1 MVDSKDIPDDIAG
14 PSCGSCGAERTVR
27 VSSRFGRE
35 TTYCIQCG
43 RSWEYDGG
51 APRLRVPGEDRR
63 SGDDRRHDGGGADGG
78 RDGGTDDDE
87 P

>member
-1 MVDSKDIPDDIAG
+1 MPDSKDIPHDIAG
-14 PSCGSCGAERTVR
+14 PPCGSCGAERTIR

-43 RSWEYDGG
+43 RSWEYGGG

-63 SGDDRRHDGGGADGG
+63 SGEDRRHDGGGAPDAK
-78 RDGGTDDDE
+78 DDDE